1 MTVVWN
7 LLIAYPRVHLVLRLL
22 KNSYVLA
29 VFICG
34 SNEINVKMKSRL
46 IVQRGK
52 GFGSFLG
59 SLARSIMPV
68 VRKIAPKVVKLAKS
82 KGVKKLVNHSTKAAV
97 GVAADMLDGR
107 SANDSVNKQV
117 GIAKAKI
124 SKKLH
129 KIANNP
135 PKKPIK
141 PKPVKRPRAK
151 AKRKS
156 ILE

>member
-1 MTVVWN
+1 M
-7 LLIAYPRVHLVLRLL
+7 R
-22 KNSYVLA
+22 
-29 VFICG
+29 
-34 SNEINVKMKSRL
+34 SRL

-68 VRKIAPKVVKLAKS
+68 VKKIAPKVVKLAKS
-82 KGVKKLVNHSTKAAV
+82 KGVNKLVKHGTKAAV

-117 GIAKAKI
+117 GLAKAKI
-124 SKKLH
+124 SKKLR
-129 KIANNP
+129 KIAKDP
-135 PKKPIK
+135 PKQPTK
-141 PKPVKRPRAK
+141 PKSVKKPRSR

>member
-1 MTVVWN
+1 
-7 LLIAYPRVHLVLRLL
+7 
-22 KNSYVLA
+22 
-29 VFICG
+29 
-34 SNEINVKMKSRL
+34 MKSRL

-59 SLARSIMPV
+59 TLARSIMPV
-68 VRKIAPKVVKLAKS
+68 VKKIVPKVVKLAKS
-82 KGVKKLVNHSTKAAV
+82 KGVNKLVKHGTRAAV

-107 SANDSVNKQV
+107 SANHSVNKQV

-124 SKKLH
+124 SKKLR
-129 KIANNP
+129 KIANDP
-135 PKKPIK
+135 PKKPIN
-141 PKPVKRPRAK
+141 PKPVKRSRPKGAK